1 MATKVKGI
9 TIELSA
15 DASGIE
21 KALKDVN
28 KELNATQ
35 KQLTSVD
42 KALKLDPSNLELIEQ
57 KERLLA
63 KATEEATKKLEAL
76 KEAQANVAENGGKGS
91 SQYDALTREISE
103 TQTRLN
109 GLNTEQQAF
118 GRQAQ
123 AARIQA
129 SGFGQSLTS
138 VGNAAGVVAEKTAAL
153 SAAAAAALGGMISLT
168 MQAASQADQWLTLSQ
183 QIGISAEALQKMEY
197 ASGMVDVD
205 INDITGAIT
214 RMVGNLDKAGDTWD
228 KIGVKVKDANG
239 NYRETEAIFNDT
251 LRGLSRI
258 ENETERDKLAMELF
272 GKSARELA
280 GIIDDGGKKMRELG
294 NEAENMGLIISDENL
309 ERLAEFDDSLEKM
322 KAQMKAAFTALAIP
336 LLEAI
341 EPIVTKI
348 AQAVSGL
355 AKTLSEANPTLV
367 KIIAVVLLIIAAISP
382 VALLISGIARSILRL
397 TTVIPAA
404 IAGIQALGAS
414 MATLAAN
421 PVTWIVLGI
430 VAALAALAIAVYEVV
445 ENWDSISEAA
455 SSAMSTVRGAV
466 SSGVSAVR
474 KFADSFVEGL
484 TGIPDITSKIGDA
497 FQNMISK
504 VTDVVGKIRTA
515 FNNLQDSAREAGK
528 KVLQGFTQGFQSVIS
543 SVTAAVQK
551 LAQSIRNVWAAI
563 QGDALN
569 AGKQTATNYATG
581 YNSNVST
588 LKSFTITKPTSY
600 SGYGNSYGMDSSALT
615 YAVNQLTNAMNRQQA
630 STNVNVELV
639 GSAKNIFD
647 TVRVQNTKLQTATGY
662 HALA

>member
-21 KALKDVN
+21 SALKNVN

-35 KQLTSVD
+35 RQLTSVD
-42 KALKLDPSNLELIEQ
+42 KALKLDPSNLDLIEQ

-63 KATEEATKKLEAL
+63 KATEDAAKKLEAL
-76 KEAQANVAENGGKGS
+76 KEAQADVANNGGTGS
-91 SQYDALTREISE
+91 SQYDALTREIAE
-103 TQTRLN
+103 TQAKLN
-109 GLNTEQQAF
+109 GLNQEQEAF

-123 AARIQA
+123 RARVESSA
-129 SGFGQSLTS
+129 FGSALTN

-153 SAAAAAALGGMISLT
+153 SGAAAAALGGMVALT
-168 MQAASQADQWLTLSQ
+168 MQAASQADEWLTLSQ

-197 ASGMVDVD
+197 ASGLVDVD

-239 NYRETEAIFNDT
+239 NYRATEDIFNDT
-251 LRGLSRI
+251 LRALSRI
-258 ENETERDKLAMELF
+258 ENETERDKTAMDLF

-280 GIIDDGGKKMRELG
+280 GIIDDGGQKMRELG
-294 NEAENMGLIISDENL
+294 QEAENMGLIISDENL
-309 ERLAEFDDSLEKM
+309 ERLGEFDDALERM
-322 KAQMKAAFTALAIP
+322 KAQMKAAFTSFAVP
-336 LLEAI
+336 VLEAV
-341 EPIVTKI
+341 EPIITKI
-348 AQAVSGL
+348 AQGVAAL
-355 AKTLSEANPTLV
+355 AQKLAQTNPVLV
-367 KIIAVVLLIIAAISP
+367 KIIGIILIIIAAISP
-382 VALLISGIARSILRL
+382 IAGVISKIALSIVGFTAVL
-397 TTVIPAA
+397 PAA

-414 MATLAAN
+414 MAALAAN

-474 KFADSFVEGL
+474 KFVDSFVEGL
-484 TGIPDITSKIGDA
+484 TGIPNVTARIGDA

-504 VTDVVGKIRTA
+504 VTDVVNRIKTA

-588 LKSFTITKPTSY
+588 LKSFTISKPTSY

-615 YAVNQLTNAMNRQQA
+615 YAVNQLTNAMNRQTA
-630 STNVNVELV
+630 NTNVNVELV